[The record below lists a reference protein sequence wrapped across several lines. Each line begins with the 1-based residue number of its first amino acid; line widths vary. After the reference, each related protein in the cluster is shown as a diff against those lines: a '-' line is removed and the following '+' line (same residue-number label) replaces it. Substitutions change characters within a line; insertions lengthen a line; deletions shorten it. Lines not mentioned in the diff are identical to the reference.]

1 MLRRRGE
8 GHGTLC
14 AVLSLILS
22 LVLLIS
28 AAQPASAGDGWGSV
42 DCEQDPSDPACTIK
56 VEVPRAPGS
65 PGGGGNVPCRI
76 PDGTSVPCSVPGVG
90 WLADDG
96 CYYQPAVE
104 LPSPGD
110 GVPEGQGRWY
120 VGQCGYPPNEDVTRY
135 RWFASPPG
143 PQQLA
148 DEAVRAL
155 RPPTPVIRLNP
166 APPVAQLVRLPSWV
180 WLDPSSWGQRMAT
193 ASVPGMSVTATA
205 TPTKVV
211 FSAGD
216 GASFTCT
223 GPGTPWKRG
232 MNPAAKSPTCGHTYT
247 RAGTFMVTATVTWV
261 ITWAGGGETG
271 TAPALTTTSSLGVR
285 VTESQALVTR

>member
-1 MLRRRGE
+1 M
-8 GHGTLC
+8 
-14 AVLSLILS
+14 LSLARFSLAVVMC
-22 LVLLIS
+22 LVLALV
-28 AAQPASAGDGWGSV
+28 AAPVHAGDPIGSV
-42 DCEQDPSDPACTIK
+42 DCVQNPTNPMCSVT
-56 VEVPRAPGS
+56 VEVPGAPGS
-65 PGGGGNVPCRI
+65 PGGGGNVPCRM
-76 PDGTSVPCSVPGVG
+76 PDGRSVPCSVPDVG

-110 GVPEGQGRWY
+110 GVPDGQGRWY
-120 VGQCGYPPNEDVTRY
+120 VGQCGYPPNEDVVKY

-155 RPPTPVIRLNP
+155 RPPAPAIRLNP
-166 APPVAQLVRLPSWV
+166 KPPVPQLVRLPSWV
-180 WLDPSSWGQRMAT
+180 WLDRSSWGPRTAT

-211 FSAGD
+211 FTTGD
-216 GASFTCT
+216 GTSFTCA

-232 MNPAAKSPTCGHTYT
+232 MNPAAESPSCGHIYT
-247 RAGTFMVTATVTWV
+247 RAGAFTLSATVTWA

>member
-1 MLRRRGE
+1 MLTGDLKRRLRVAAAATSMCLVVTTPAYAG
-8 GHGTLC
+8 GGGGT
-14 AVLSLILS
+14 
-22 LVLLIS
+22 
-28 AAQPASAGDGWGSV
+28 V
-42 DCEQDPSDPACTIK
+42 DCKQDPTDPACSIK
-56 VEVPRAPGS
+56 VEVPGAPGS
-65 PGGGGNVPCRI
+65 PGGGGNVPCRMR
-76 PDGTSVPCSVPGVG
+76 DGRSVPCSVPGVG

-104 LPSPGD
+104 IPSPGD
-110 GVPEGQGRWY
+110 GVPDGQGRWY
-120 VGQCGYPPNEDVTRY
+120 VGQCGYSPNEDVTKY

-155 RPPTPVIRLNP
+155 RPPAPAIRLNP
-166 APPVAQLVRLPSWV
+166 MPPVAQLVRLPSWV
-180 WLDPSSWGQRMAT
+180 WLDPSSWGPRTAT

-211 FSAGD
+211 FVAGD
-216 GASFTCT
+216 GTSFTCI

-232 MNPAAKSPTCGHTYT
+232 MNPAAESPSCGHTYT
-247 RAGTFMVTATVTWV
+247 RAGTFTLSATVTWA
-261 ITWAGGGETG
+261 ITWSGGGETG